1 MAIVEVVQKNPT
13 VMGPREHGVSS
24 LHLCVWGGGGGA
36 APRHGPRQE
45 HHRGMVLLFIIII
58 CFFPPDRL
66 EDTTVCDGGQ
76 LAKAAGGCLPINTEI

>member
-24 LHLCVWGGGGGA
+24 LHLWGGRGL
-36 APRHGPRQE
+36 
-45 HHRGMVLLFIIII
+45 HHSMGQGRSITGERCSFLLLLFV
-58 CFFPPDRL
+58 FFHPDRL